1 LIEEQTTP
9 HMRLYK
15 KRLAEELTVFVHSK
29 RIGKAIKASAILW
42 KCCEDLKQ
50 LDEAT
55 FLEVLMECLKLK

>member
-29 RIGKAIKASAILW
+29 RTWKSIKASAILW
-42 KCCEDLKQ
+42 KCNCDDLKQ

-55 FLEVLMECLKLK
+55 FWKF